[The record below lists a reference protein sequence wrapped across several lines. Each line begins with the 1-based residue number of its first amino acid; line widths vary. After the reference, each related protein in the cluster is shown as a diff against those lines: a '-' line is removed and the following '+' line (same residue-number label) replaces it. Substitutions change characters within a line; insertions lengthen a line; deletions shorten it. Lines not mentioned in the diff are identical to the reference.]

1 MAIAE
6 NGARLAPGF
15 HALAPG
21 DLAAVVTALE
31 MREAPASLRRLVPE
45 QDVPLQLVRWKAPD
59 PAKYRL
65 LFRRVGAK
73 WLWWSRL
80 ALDDAALG
88 AIIHDPQVHVF
99 AVADRA
105 GVEVGMLELD
115 FRKAGEAEIAFFGLI
130 PGATGK
136 GFGKWLMRRA
146 LQMAWGDKEV
156 TRVWVHTCTLDGPQ
170 ALPFYMGQGFVP
182 YARFVEVFPDPRGAN
197 ARGER
202 LLGEEAPQVPLLEA
216 GPAA

>member
-1 MAIAE
+1 MAIADV
-6 NGARLAPGF
+6 AAPLGQGF

-21 DLAAVVTALE
+21 DLAAVVTALD
-31 MREAPASLRRLVPE
+31 MREAPASLKRLVPE
-45 QDVPLQLVRWKAPD
+45 AEVPLQLVRWKAAD

-65 LFRRVGAK
+65 LYRRVGAK

-80 ALDDAALG
+80 ALDDAALA
-88 AIIHDPQVHVF
+88 AIIHDPQVEIY

-115 FRKAGEAEIAFFGLI
+115 FRKPGEAEIAFFGLI

-146 LQMAWGDKEV
+146 LQKAWSHDGV
-156 TRVWVHTCTLDGPQ
+156 GRVWVHTCTLDGPS
-170 ALPFYMGQGFVP
+170 ALPFYMAQGFAP
-182 YARFVEVFPDPRGAN
+182 YARFVEVFPDPRGL
-197 ARGER
+197 G
-202 LLGEEAPQVPLLEA
+202 LLGDEAPQVPVL
-216 GPAA
+216 GVG

>member
-1 MAIAE
+1 MAIADV
-6 NGARLAPGF
+6 AAPLGQGF

-31 MREAPASLRRLVPE
+31 MREPPASLKRLVPE
-45 QDVPLQLVRWKAPD
+45 ADVPLQLVRWKAAE

-65 LFRRVGAK
+65 LYRRVGAK

-80 ALDDAALG
+80 AMDDAALA
-88 AIIHDPQVHVF
+88 AIIHDSDVELY

-115 FRKAGEAEIAFFGLI
+115 FRTGGQAEIAFFGLI

-146 LQMAWGDKEV
+146 LQRAWGREGV
-156 TRVWVHTCTLDGPQ
+156 SRVWVHTCTLDGPS
-170 ALPFYMGQGFVP
+170 ALPFYMAQGFVP
-182 YARFVEVFPDPRGAN
+182 YARFVEVFPDPRGL
-197 ARGER
+197 G
-202 LLGEEAPQVPLLEA
+202 LLGEEAPQVPVL
-216 GPAA
+216 G

>member
-1 MAIAE
+1 MAISQTAAPL
-6 NGARLAPGF
+6 ARGF
-15 HALAPG
+15 HALADG

-31 MREAPASLRRLVPE
+31 MREPPASLKRLVPE
-45 QDVPLQLVRWKAPD
+45 AEVSLQLVRWKAPD

-65 LFRRVGAK
+65 LYRRVGAK

-80 ALDDAALG
+80 AMDDAALS
-88 AIIHDPQVHVF
+88 AIVGDPAVELY

-115 FRKAGEAEIAFFGLI
+115 FREGGQAEIAFFGLV

-136 GFGKWLMRRA
+136 GLGKWLMRRA
-146 LQMAWGDKEV
+146 LQIAWARAGVE
-156 TRVWVHTCTLDGPQ
+156 RVWVHTCTLDGPQ

-182 YARFVEVFPDPRGAN
+182 YARFVEVFPDPRGL
-197 ARGER
+197 G
-202 LLGEEAPQVPLLEA
+202 LLGEEAPQVPLI
-216 GPAA
+216 PAA

>member
-6 NGARLAPGF
+6 TGAPLSSGF

-31 MREAPASLRRLVPE
+31 MRSPPPSLKRLVPE
-45 QDVPLQLVRWKAPD
+45 ADVPLQLVRWKAPD

-65 LFRRVGAK
+65 LYRRVGAK

-80 ALDDAALG
+80 ALGDDALA
-88 AIIHDPQVHVF
+88 AIVHDPQVEVY

-115 FRKAGEAEIAFFGLI
+115 FRQGGEAEIAFFGLI

-146 LQMAWGDKEV
+146 LQRAWSHDGV
-156 TRVWVHTCTLDGPQ
+156 ARVWVHTCTLDGHQ
-170 ALPFYMGQGFVP
+170 ALPFYMAQGFVP
-182 YARFVEVFPDPRGAN
+182 YARFVEVFPDPRGL
-197 ARGER
+197 G
-202 LLGEEAPQVPLLEA
+202 LLGDEAAQVPIL
-216 GPAA
+216 G